1 MEGVS
6 RRGEDEDCGTQPQP
20 VRRRRAETWKAR
32 DPRCQE
38 RNPAVRGAEG
48 PAVGAGCWRE
58 RHPAAERASNE
69 GNSPLAFRGEGQGG
83 ALGALMGR
91 GVVKDRAQL

>member
-1 MEGVS
+1 MPGEEPCCEGS
-6 RRGEDEDCGTQPQP
+6 GGACCGCRMLERKAPCCGESEPFMGEC
-20 VRRRRAETWKAR
+20 
-32 DPRCQE
+32 
-38 RNPAVRGAEG
+38 
-48 PAVGAGCWRE
+48 
-58 RHPAAERASNE
+58 NE